1 MLAVLTMLLGG
12 CATNTQAT
20 GEPSAAGQL
29 ADVHSCS
36 GLVTRIG
43 ELTAT
48 DAVDNEILALD
59 LDTRIRELDC
69 DPTLVATVLDGQQE
83 AHDELPEE
91 ALLSLLRNGAVT
103 LEAHAAANGSYP
115 TKEELLAGELPG
127 VMHGASWNYVTTG
140 PGYAC
145 LSVDGLDTVYATT
158 DGMRQGSCPTAD

>member
-1 MLAVLTMLLGG
+1 MLAALTVLLGG
-12 CATNTQAT
+12 CAPHTPAAD
-20 GEPSAAGQL
+20 EPSAAGQL

-48 DAVDNEILALD
+48 DAADTETLALD

-69 DPTLVATVLDGQQE
+69 DPAVVATVLDGQQQ

-103 LEAHAAANGSYP
+103 LEAHAAANGGYP
-115 TKEELLAGELPG
+115 TKEEVLASDLPG
-127 VMHGASWNYVTTG
+127 VMHGASWDYVTTG

-158 DGMRQGSCPTAD
+158 DGLRPGRCPTAD